1 VPALRILGRR
11 GTARRLSHISTESQ
25 NETPLK
31 LTGFWARIS
40 RPYLVKAVVG
50 LEDYPVDVT
59 TGPLQWKDAEHRLYE
74 DAAQLIADN
83 DQDAALRYRLS
94 QDYS

>member
-1 VPALRILGRR
+1 
-11 GTARRLSHISTESQ
+11 
-25 NETPLK
+25 
-31 LTGFWARIS
+31 
-40 RPYLVKAVVG
+40 VG

>member
-1 VPALRILGRR
+1 M
-11 GTARRLSHISTESQ
+11 
-25 NETPLK
+25 
-31 LTGFWARIS
+31 
-40 RPYLVKAVVG
+40 G

-94 QDYS
+94 QDYSQDWGFTSQRIRST